1 MSFFFEF
8 PSSWFNPRLPLRLLM
23 NVVIPT
29 QASEVGPGDK
39 LLDYDIT
46 MVTVRVVD
54 LNNHPPTF
62 YGENGPQSK
71 FEVTMYEHP
80 PAGEILRGF
89 KITVNDSD
97 QVDLFPHHPPVF
109 FDLFPLFTLFIGLQL
124 PVNRCHK
131 GRCSHDK
138 KCFLRVDP
146 RLTDTLMPLRT
157 TLHKYL
163 PQSMCSYATPFKNV
177 HEICSLIQDK
187 MLSIMPPFSPP
198 YLGDSC
204 NIECQ
209 GLLNV
214 ILSQTNLLQLSRF
227 FPSSR
232 IFLLAWQIHSF
243 FFNPDVCFS
252 SQGANAKFKLRLVG
266 PSRVLRVV
274 PQTVL
279 NEAQVT
285 IIVEDTS
292 GIDYEKGPTISFKVG
307 FHVSLDY

>member
-1 MSFFFEF
+1 
-8 PSSWFNPRLPLRLLM
+8 M

-227 FPSSR
+227 FSEQPYILTCLTDS
-232 IFLLAWQIHSF
+232 QF
-243 FFNPDVCFS
+243 FF
-252 SQGANAKFKLRLVG
+252 
-266 PSRVLRVV
+266 
-274 PQTVL
+274 
-279 NEAQVT
+279 
-285 IIVEDTS
+285 
-292 GIDYEKGPTISFKVG
+292 
-307 FHVSLDY
+307 